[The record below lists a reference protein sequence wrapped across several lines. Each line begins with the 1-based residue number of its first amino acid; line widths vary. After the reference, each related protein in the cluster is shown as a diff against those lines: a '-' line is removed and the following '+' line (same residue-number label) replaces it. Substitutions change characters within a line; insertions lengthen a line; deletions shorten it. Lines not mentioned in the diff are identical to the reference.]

1 MTSIYFVRHAQP
13 DRTVKNDRTRPL
25 TDEGLH
31 DSITVADLLQERN
44 IDLLMS
50 SPYKRSMDTIGELS
64 KRLGLEIHTDE
75 NFRERNAGGWH
86 GNNFL
91 EFIKKQWTD
100 FDYRIMD
107 GENLREV
114 QTRNVKALKRLLSEN
129 EGKNIVLA
137 THGTALSTIL
147 NYYYPEYDYNC
158 FMKIIDFMP
167 FVIRVDFENGKAVN
181 AQVELII
188 HKEYK

>member
-1 MTSIYFVRHAQP
+1 MTSVYFVRHAQP
-13 DRTVKNDRTRPL
+13 DITVHDDRTRPL
-25 TDEGLH
+25 TAEGLR
-31 DSITVADLLQERN
+31 DSITVADLLQGRN

-86 GNNFL
+86 GDNFL
-91 EFIKKQWTD
+91 EFIKNQWAD

-107 GENLREV
+107 GENLHEV
-114 QTRNVKALKRLLSEN
+114 QTRNISALKKLLSEN
-129 EGKNIVLA
+129 EDRNIVLA

-147 NYYYPEYDYNC
+147 NYYYPEYDYSC

-167 FVIRVDFENGKAVN
+167 FIIRVDFENDRAVN
-181 AQVELII
+181 AQVELVI
-188 HKEYK
+188 HKDHK

>member
-1 MTSIYFVRHAQP
+1 MTSVYFVRHAQP
-13 DRTVKNDRTRPL
+13 DITVHDDRTRPL
-25 TDEGLH
+25 TAEGLR
-31 DSITVADLLQERN
+31 DSIAVADLLQGRN

-64 KRLGLEIHTDE
+64 KRLELEIHTDE

-86 GNNFL
+86 GDNFL
-91 EFIKKQWTD
+91 EFIKKQWAD

-107 GENLREV
+107 GENLCEV
-114 QTRNVKALKRLLSEN
+114 QTRNVSALKKLLSEN
-129 EGKNIVLA
+129 EGRNIVLA

-147 NYYYPEYDYNC
+147 NYYYPEYDYSS

-167 FVIRVDFENGKAVN
+167 FIIRVDFENGRAVN
-181 AQVELII
+181 AQVELVI
-188 HKEYK
+188 HKDHK